1 MRYKPQHFQIFQPL
15 VSLVAVS
22 LDTTRRA
29 PSACNVLSKILGGK
43 KKEIIIPFGG
53 WCFHLF
59 IESILIMGGTLG
71 QCGSSSVEN
80 IDFFSTIAHLT
91 KKPVKKSKLS

>member
-1 MRYKPQHFQIFQPL
+1 MRYKPQHLQIFQPL

-22 LDTTRRA
+22 LDATRRA
-29 PSACNVLSKILGGK
+29 PSACNVLSKIVGGK
-43 KKEIIIPFGG
+43 KKEIIIPFGR

-71 QCGSSSVEN
+71 HCGSSSVEN
-80 IDFFSTIAHLT
+80 IDFFFHDCTLN
-91 KKPVKKSKLS
+91 